1 MPATAIACPHP
12 TIFTHENIFWQ
23 VVTAKFTLQ
32 APLIP
37 PRPLR
42 VPMMLTSDVFV
53 IKQVLHRAIKSASA
67 GMRIGIRG
75 HLVLNRLVSLVK
87 QLIGVPE
94 LTTTRFPLLAADVA
108 KLPTTSGGP
117 REYGVVVVIWKAG
130 AGFLTHRHVIWLH
143 PCCSSTIVRQWKQR
157 CQFAALAM
165 ASTFCKVSSRG
176 QSSSACSR
184 DRQGRCVF
192 CWQAGQV
199 P

>member
-12 TIFTHENIFWQ
+12 TILTHENIFGQ

-67 GMRIGIRG
+67 DMRIGIGG

-87 QLIGVPE
+87 QSIGVPE
-94 LTTTRFPLLAADVA
+94 RAITRFPLLATGVA
-108 KLPTTSGGP
+108 ELPTTSGDP
-117 REYGVVVVIWKAG
+117 
-130 AGFLTHRHVIWLH
+130 
-143 PCCSSTIVRQWKQR
+143 Q
-157 CQFAALAM
+157 
-165 ASTFCKVSSRG
+165 
-176 QSSSACSR
+176 
-184 DRQGRCVF
+184 
-192 CWQAGQV
+192 
-199 P
+199 